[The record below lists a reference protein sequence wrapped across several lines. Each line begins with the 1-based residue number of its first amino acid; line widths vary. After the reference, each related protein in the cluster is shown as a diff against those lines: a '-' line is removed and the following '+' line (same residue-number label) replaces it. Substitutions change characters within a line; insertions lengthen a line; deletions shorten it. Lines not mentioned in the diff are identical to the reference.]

1 MNTYQVPSRFR
12 PLQPHFAPLIQEWEA
27 ALLERVSP
35 GDQENGATAELT
47 ERLVGDALRERATD
61 VHLDQENGHLCV
73 RFRVDGV
80 LHDAALLP
88 KEAGA
93 HLIGHIKALAQID
106 PIPLTRPADGRV
118 SYSHNGEEVNM
129 RVACVPCIGGE
140 KVSVRLLET
149 HRLQL
154 SLNELGLR
162 NSHYATVERW
172 LRNVSGMFLVVG
184 ATGSGKTTTLYALL
198 HELKIFNQSV
208 VTIED
213 PVEYRINGITQMQ
226 VNERRGLTFEEG
238 VKAMLRLD
246 PDFLLVGEVRDVP
259 SAHAALEVAASG
271 KTILSTLHS
280 RDAAGAVTTLRN
292 LQLKDYEIATA
303 LEVVVAQRLVRK
315 LCPECRR
322 KREPN
327 DSEKTWLESAGLPIP
342 EAVWTAQECE
352 ECQYTG
358 YRGRTGLFEVWHLE
372 DHFKHLVL
380 KHADEAQLRGELR
393 KGGVNPL
400 MHDGVEKV
408 SQGITSLSEL
418 QRPGL

>member
-1 MNTYQVPSRFR
+1 MDTSQTQSRFR
-12 PLQPHFAPLIQEWEA
+12 PLQPHFAPSLKEWGDEISA
-27 ALLERVSP
+27 
-35 GDQENGATAELT
+35 GDQGNGFTTELT
-47 ERLVGDALRERATD
+47 DRLIGDARRERATD
-61 VHLDQENGHLCV
+61 IHLEQENGHMCV

-88 KEAGA
+88 REVGG

-106 PIPLTRPADGRV
+106 PIPLSRPADGRMNF
-118 SYSHNGEEVNM
+118 SSEGEDINL

-140 KVSVRLLET
+140 KLSLRLLET

-154 SLNELGLR
+154 SLSELGLTAE
-162 NSHYATVERW
+162 HYATVEGW
-172 LRNVSGMFLVVG
+172 LKNVTGMFLVVG

-198 HELKIFNQSV
+198 HELKLFNQSV

-259 SAHAALEVAASG
+259 SAHAALDVAASG

-280 RDAAGAVTTLRN
+280 RDAAGAITTLRN

-322 KREPN
+322 KKKPN
-327 DSEKTWLESAGLPIP
+327 RSEKAWLESAGLPIP
-342 EAVWTAQECE
+342 EVIWAAGECE
-352 ECQYTG
+352 KCQFTG

-372 DHFKHLVL
+372 EHFKDLVL
-380 KHADEAQLRGELR
+380 KHADEAQLRSELR

-400 MHDGVEKV
+400 LHDGVGKV
-408 SQGITSLSEL
+408 IQGITSFNEL